1 MLLTVRQYAEKY
13 GIPKYTINTAI
24 HKGLIIPKKKEKN
37 RFLLED
43 KPYEARTEQHGLSHD
58 PAYAV
63 WCRMKTRCYNTK
75 GRVYKYYGG
84 KGITICDEWQD
95 VSVFVKW
102 LYSQGWK
109 PKSGFAIDR
118 IDPEKGYS
126 PDNCRVISA
135 KENSMRALEDR
146 WQKLSK

>member
-1 MLLTVRQYAEKY
+1 MLLTVKEYAEKH
-13 GIPKYTINTAI
+13 GIPKHTINTAI
-24 HKGLIIPKKKEKN
+24 YKGLIVPKKKEKN
-37 RFLLED
+37 KFFLED
-43 KPYEARTEQHGLSHD
+43 KPYEARKEQHGLSRD

-63 WCRMKTRCYNTK
+63 WSRMKNRCYNTK

-95 VSVFVKW
+95 VGTFIKW

-109 PKSGFAIDR
+109 DKSGFAIDR

-135 KENSMRALEDR
+135 KENSIRALEEL
-146 WQKLSK
+146 WSKHK